1 MAWFNKKTKRIEAVP
16 PDERV
21 VKTENVF
28 VKCDGCEAHLFKGE
42 LDDSLQVCKHCGH
55 HFRIGARERLALL
68 FDDSKFE
75 ELDNEVIS
83 IDPLEFEDSK
93 PYPER
98 LSLAKESSGLPE
110 AIISGRGTVGD
121 HPVCAGA
128 MDMLFIGGSMGSA
141 VGEKVTRLIERAMKE
156 RSAVVIFSASGGARM
171 QEGTLSL
178 MQMAKISA
186 ALAALDEARLPF
198 ISVLTDPTTGGVTA
212 SFAMLGD
219 VIIAEPKALI
229 GFAGPRVI
237 EQTIRQKLPKDFQ
250 RSEFLL
256 EHGMID
262 DIVDRRELRAH
273 ITKLLN
279 FMMNPE
285 IHGESDIERTRRR
298 AISRK

>member
-285 IHGESDIERTRRR
+285 IHGESDIERARRR